1 MENNLYIFSGLIS
14 WLKRKGYS
22 VDKTPEWQVI
32 RKDLTREELSRY
44 VEFTEEAAIYTD
56 KNNHTWKG
64 YVYKKYFSF
73 GKDKPRMHLYDCST
87 LINYGRGE
95 YVFTN
100 SDTIICYDTSNNN
113 KECQVHN
120 PKMCRHCIRV
130 RESIGWETYK
140 DAKDFIKKVYKDKKP
155 TEEYLINKW
164 GYTKDWHHIRYDF
177 VRKHNYK
184 CDKCGIVFDSPL
196 DLQYLN
202 VYHKNGDKSNN
213 NEDNL
218 ICMCIKCYSKNNILN
233 KTESQILNSYNRKIY
248 GLEIGSEYDKR
259 KSNIHKEPNLF
270 DGFFD

>member
-44 VEFTEEAAIYTD
+44 VVFTEEAAIYTY

-140 DAKDFIKKVYKDKKP
+140 DAKDFIKKVYKDKKL

-184 CDKCGIVFDSPL
+184 CDKCGIIFDSPL
-196 DLQYLN
+196 DMQYLN

>member
-32 RKDLTREELSRY
+32 GKDLTREELSRY
-44 VEFTEEAAIYTD
+44 VVFTEEAAIYTD

-113 KECQVHN
+113 KECQVRN

-140 DAKDFIKKVYKDKKP
+140 DAEDFIKKVY
-155 TEEYLINKW
+155 
-164 GYTKDWHHIRYDF
+164 
-177 VRKHNYK
+177 
-184 CDKCGIVFDSPL
+184 
-196 DLQYLN
+196 LN
-202 VYHKNGDKSNN
+202 VIIVTALSSILPFVLS
-213 NEDNL
+213 NL
-218 ICMCIKCYSKNNILN
+218 IDENFISFVLLCIVSIVSTLFIEFYVGCTLKERQFVISKV
-233 KTESQILNSYNRKIY
+233 KTIIKKK
-248 GLEIGSEYDKR
+248 YDKN
-259 KSNIHKEPNLF
+259 K
-270 DGFFD
+270 